1 MWRLMN
7 RWWVCIPLHLLYFYT
22 IFCQSHTGTRESC
35 IITHFSL
42 FFPHAQ
48 VLTFQRGLFWTA
60 HYLPI
65 FLCTLNHYV
74 ERTDLTWE
82 MGRKRAVKDR
92 FCLEDIRKPI
102 FLFVHLL
109 SVNQRIHLPL
119 TSSPCWQRDS
129 LSVLRQD
136 EDGWH
141 CVLPRR
147 PPPSLLVLYCPL
159 SSSIVLHCLPPSSP
173 FSDVLPCFPPSL
185 SVPHCP
191 RQSYI
196 VTWGPLAA
204 VVSGHGARRPC

>member
-82 MGRKRAVKDR
+82 MGRKRAVKER
-92 FCLEDIRKPI
+92 FCLKDIRKPI
-102 FLFVHLL
+102 LPFVHLL
-109 SVNQRIHLPL
+109 FVWAYTRPWHEWTEHRQGYGSWKPFAKEPPGVWSIHARDVYQKPH
-119 TSSPCWQRDS
+119 TSK
-129 LSVLRQD
+129 
-136 EDGWH
+136 
-141 CVLPRR
+141 
-147 PPPSLLVLYCPL
+147 
-159 SSSIVLHCLPPSSP
+159 
-173 FSDVLPCFPPSL
+173 
-185 SVPHCP
+185 
-191 RQSYI
+191 YI
-196 VTWGPLAA
+196 QAFI
-204 VVSGHGARRPC
+204 CME